1 MREMNRFDMQSAI
14 HLSKILSVFS
24 AKFVDVQT
32 LSDVELEEFIN
43 EMNKHFDDE
52 KFDLN
57 YLVEEMKSFITAVEL
72 NNIPKANH

>member
-1 MREMNRFDMQSAI
+1 MNRFDMQSAI

>member
-1 MREMNRFDMQSAI
+1 MSRFDRQSAI

-32 LSDVELEEFIN
+32 LSDEELEEFIN
-43 EMNKHFDDE
+43 DMNKHFDDE

-57 YLVEEMKSFITAVEL
+57 YLIYEMKSFITAVEL
-72 NNIPKANH
+72 NSVSKVNH

>member
-1 MREMNRFDMQSAI
+1 MRELNRFDMQSAI

-43 EMNKHFDDE
+43 DMNKHFDDE

-72 NNIPKANH
+72 NNMLKANH